1 MRLRLR
7 LASWGPWV
15 LGALAPAVALCVL
28 MAPWPDTPDG
38 LFHLHR
44 VRALAEALRMG
55 VLYPRWFPDF
65 AFGYGY
71 PVLNFYAPGFYYPA
85 ALLHL
90 AGLDLIAAVR
100 IVLAACHSLSGLAAF
115 ALIRR
120 WTHPLPALL
129 GAVLYLV
136 YPYRLYDLLV
146 RGALPEFAAFL
157 WLPLIALTTVRWL
170 EDVARPRPGRP
181 AWSWPGGLVPAVLSW
196 AGLILT
202 HNLTALMAGVA
213 ALFLATL
220 LGVSSLI
227 GWVRG
232 TRGDIRR
239 VARHGVTALLLP
251 PVLGAALSAPY
262 MLPALLETGWVGIG
276 AVAEGRGYT
285 AHFAVLRD
293 LFAFALPYRYPDAA
307 QPTIPTPGY
316 VAAILIA
323 AAVVLVLP
331 LARGKRTLLGSS
343 IGLAAFALWLSTASS
358 VRLWDGLA
366 QVLGKLQFPWRWQTV
381 VALAAACTL
390 GLILEIGWRWPA
402 LRCKAGGARAL
413 VWLLGIYLVFHA
425 GAGLA
430 SAPAP
435 YSSGDWTAV
444 RMWAFDAEHGQ
455 VGATWAG
462 EFLPRWVSEQ
472 RWAIGREPSS
482 EATDTMLDQAARA
495 SRSEQVLAQ
504 GYLGE
509 RLRYEAASASRLVYH
524 VFYYPA
530 WRVDLDGQPLPTYPV
545 GDLGLLAVDLPA
557 GQHEVTRRWGATPA
571 VWAGRVVGAIGW
583 LAALGLLILTPGRR
597 RSVSIGLWLLVA
609 GLAVAGG
616 SGWLVREQMAT
627 PVAADYGTVR
637 LESAVAALDHSGEAA
652 RVTLYWQV
660 SGASAP
666 LTAFVHLVASDGADS
681 GRVIAGVDAPLGGIY
696 TPASRWLEGELLR
709 EDRTL
714 LLPADLPPGAYQLK
728 AGLYRP
734 GQSATPLAPVGVD
747 SVDLRVDIGVLEVR
761 R

>member
-7 LASWGPWV
+7 LASWGPWF
-15 LGALAPAVALCVL
+15 LGALAPAVALYAL

-44 VRALAEALRMG
+44 VRALADALRMG

-65 AFGYGY
+65 AFGYGH
-71 PVLNFYAPGFYYPA
+71 PVLNFYAPAFYYPA
-85 ALLHL
+85 ALLRL
-90 AGLDLIAAVR
+90 AGLDLISAVR
-100 IVLAACHSLSGLAAF
+100 IVLAACYSLSGLAAY

-136 YPYRLYDLLV
+136 YPYRFYDLLV

-170 EDVARPRPGRP
+170 EDVARPQPGRS
-181 AWSWPGGLVPAVLSW
+181 AWSWPGGLVPAILSW

-213 ALFLATL
+213 ALFLAAL
-220 LGVSSLI
+220 PGVSSLI

-232 TRGDIRR
+232 MRGNGKY
-239 VARHGVTALLLP
+239 VARKSVTALLLP

-276 AVAEGRGYT
+276 AVAEGRGYA

-307 QPTIPTPGY
+307 QPTIPAPGY

-331 LARGKRTLLGSS
+331 LARGKRVLLGSS
-343 IGLAAFALWLSTASS
+343 MGLTAFALWLSTSSS

-390 GLILEIGWRWPA
+390 GLILEIGGRWPA
-402 LRCKAGGARAL
+402 LQRKAGVARGLAWL
-413 VWLLGIYLVFHA
+413 VAIYLVFHA

-435 YSSGDWTAV
+435 YSAGDLTAAQ
-444 RMWAFDAEHGQ
+444 MWAFDAQHGQ

-482 EATDTMLDQAARA
+482 ETADTLADQAARVN
-495 SRSEQVLAQ
+495 RFEQVLAQ

-509 RLRYEAASASRLVYH
+509 RLRYDAASASRLVYH

-530 WRVDLDGQPLPTYPV
+530 WRVELDGQPLPTYPV

-571 VWAGRVVGAIGW
+571 VWAGRAVGLTGW
-583 LAALGLLILTPGRR
+583 LYVGILMLARYRRFSLAL
-597 RSVSIGLWLLVA
+597 GLWLLA
-609 GLAVAGG
+609 GGLAGVGG
-616 SGWLVREQMAT
+616 SDWLAQEQIAK
-627 PVAADYGTVR
+627 PVMADYGTVR
-637 LESAVAALDHSGEAA
+637 LESAVANLDRSGDAA

-660 SGASAP
+660 TGASEP
-666 LTAFVHLVASDGADS
+666 LTAFVHLVASDGADF

-696 TPASRWLEGELLR
+696 TPASRWLDGELLR

-734 GQSATPLAPVGVD
+734 GQSATPLAPASVD